1 MSTAF
6 FEHVA
11 ADPIVSKEFT
21 DEQLRHFFSE
31 LEAPVSYPEEFLR
44 HIDEAGFDGI
54 GDFLVHYTLGDLDTV
69 EDLDDF
75 LAHYGVKGMKWGKL
89 TDRTKTL
96 PIGGEVD
103 EEKDLEKELNDIV
116 KDISSKKLTKTQI
129 TEYIAKNPEKAE
141 TELYWVNG
149 DAYKRSDIP
158 PKMLER
164 IDTFVKKANKKLQHS
179 SGSDRDDFLAHYG
192 IMGMKW
198 GVRNAESSR
207 RTGKP
212 KSNKPRV
219 SSKSSDKKSSKSNR
233 LSDNPKN
240 RRMTD
245 AELKATVARLRLE
258 RELSDLRPRELA
270 SNNRV
275 REMLK
280 DVAFDVVKGAS
291 TEAGKAIL
299 AHVLKT
305 QYNNRAKGD
314 FKLPAGKK
322 K

>member
-44 HIDEAGFDGI
+44 HIDDAGFDSV
-54 GDFLVHYTLGDLDTV
+54 GDFLVHYALGDLDTV
-69 EDLDDF
+69 EDL
-75 LAHYGVKGMKWGKL
+75 
-89 TDRTKTL
+89 
-96 PIGGEVD
+96 
-103 EEKDLEKELNDIV
+103 
-116 KDISSKKLTKTQI
+116 
-129 TEYIAKNPEKAE
+129 
-141 TELYWVNG
+141 
-149 DAYKRSDIP
+149 
-158 PKMLER
+158 
-164 IDTFVKKANKKLQHS
+164 
-179 SGSDRDDFLAHYG
+179 DDFLAHYG

-299 AHVLKT
+299 THVLTT
-305 QYNNRAKGD
+305 QYTKHAKGD
-314 FKLPAGKK
+314 FKLPQQKK